1 MTTATTIHPAKFSPE
16 ILEVL
21 NDVFPAEGVVLDPF
35 AGIGGIHD
43 LQTAERWTIGV
54 EIEPEW
60 AAAHLATRV
69 GSALSLP
76 FFDDMF
82 DAVAT
87 SPTYG
92 NRMADSHD
100 ARDGSYRRSYTHDL
114 RRLTGDSGRKLDP
127 DNSGSMQWGPE
138 YRRFHAL
145 AWGECYRV
153 LKPGG
158 TMVVNISD
166 HIRGGEPQG
175 VHLWHAAMLG
185 RVGFEP
191 VTALPVAT
199 KRHRRGE
206 NHEARVAEE
215 WVLVFEK
222 SLVPSW

>member
-1 MTTATTIHPAKFSPE
+1 MTTKMQTHPAKFSPE

-21 NDVFPAEGVVLDPF
+21 DGILPAEGVVLDPF
-35 AGIGGIHD
+35 AGVGGIHD

-69 GSALSLP
+69 GSALNLT
-76 FFDDMF
+76 FFDETF

-87 SPTYG
+87 SPCYG

-100 ARDGSYRRSYTHDL
+100 AQDGSYRRSYTHDL
-114 RRLTGDSGRKLDP
+114 RRLTGDPERKLHP
-127 DNSGSMQWGPE
+127 DNSGLMQWGPE
-138 YRRFHAL
+138 YQAFHAL
-145 AWGECYRV
+145 AWAECYRV

-158 TMVVNISD
+158 MMVVNISD
-166 HIRGGEPQG
+166 HIRGGEAQG
-175 VHLWHAAMLG
+175 VHLWHAATLG
-185 RVGFEP
+185 ATGFEP
-191 VTALPVAT
+191 VMGIPVAT

-206 NHEARVAEE
+206 NHEARVGEE

-222 SLVPSW
+222 GIIHP